1 MAVGA
6 PAWAGVFQPKT
17 PQIAVPRRR
26 GLNLPDLFQ
35 ALTPEERRQRSSEDI
50 YRWIRDWSFNFIG
63 VPLDCWFWI
72 DTGCRQTKTMRKEDV
87 LKIREAERV
96 PRVLDR
102 RITEDMRTV

>member
-6 PAWAGVFQPKT
+6 PAWAGVFQPKA

-50 YRWIRDWSFNFIG
+50 YRWIRDWSFNFIR
-63 VPLDCWFWI
+63 VPLDYRFWI

-96 PRVLDR
+96 PRVQDR
-102 RITEDMRTV
+102 RITEDMKTV